1 MLPRDLE
8 SSASVAENFRP
19 HFGMSEKIK
28 EYLLWRGM
36 KGDEKSLS
44 SSFML
49 KFIDQLLWRGTKSE
63 EVTLEE
69 MGGGGAKGRV
79 HSVPHKGSN

>member
-8 SSASVAENFRP
+8 SSASVAEKFSPP

-36 KGDEKSLS
+36 KRDERTLS

-49 KFIDQLLWRGTKSE
+49 KFIDQLL
-63 EVTLEE
+63 
-69 MGGGGAKGRV
+69 
-79 HSVPHKGSN
+79 

>member
-8 SSASVAENFRP
+8 SSASVAEKFPPPP

-36 KGDEKSLS
+36 KRDERTLS

-49 KFIDQLLWRGTKSE
+49 KFIDQLL
-63 EVTLEE
+63 
-69 MGGGGAKGRV
+69 
-79 HSVPHKGSN
+79 